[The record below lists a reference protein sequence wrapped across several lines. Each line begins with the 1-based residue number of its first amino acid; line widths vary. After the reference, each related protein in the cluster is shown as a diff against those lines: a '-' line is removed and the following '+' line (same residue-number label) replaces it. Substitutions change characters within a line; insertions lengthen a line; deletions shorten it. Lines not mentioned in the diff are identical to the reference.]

1 METVSVGRSIQKSV
15 TLRLGI
21 NQGDVYRLPELSK
34 LRVEQGTIW
43 LTQAG
48 QDIVLYAGD
57 MLTDQHLAE
66 GALMSVVGS
75 TSAVIELIVPKDSA
89 SSLPLR
95 ALAGL
100 KQRAA

>member
-1 METVSVGRSIQKSV
+1 MDKVSVGRSTKNTV

-21 NQGDVYRLPELSK
+21 NQGDVYRLPHLTK
-34 LRVEQGTIW
+34 LHVEQGVVW
-43 LTQAG
+43 LTQHG

-57 MLTDQHLAE
+57 ALTDQHLSE
-66 GALMSVVGS
+66 GALVSVVGD
-75 TSAVIELIVPKDSA
+75 ACAIIELIVPQEDNA
-89 SSLPLR
+89 TLPLH